1 MNFQPQNNENTL
13 TQSADRDRQQKQDC
27 PSAQDRPRHH
37 GRGYGAGY
45 AGQPGRHHPNADQH
59 CPWLWRWQG
68 RKLRLRPRRSLA
80 PAAGREHRFLP
91 CSIRWTT
98 TTIWAA
104 STTNP
109 TQSMESTVIT
119 ESIINGATKKRK
131 NERIYGLSCALR
143 LGKDASFSRLLHEE
157 TDGEG
162 TFFCKEVWSFCLFVQ
177 KNLRIKG
184 QSVKLKKRTCMVN
197 LRGCTNEDTGR
208 R

>member
-1 MNFQPQNNENTL
+1 MIDSKNKTVRQL
-13 TQSADRDRQQKQDC
+13 KIDRDTMAEVTVLGMLGNPVGTTQMQI
-27 PSAQDRPRHH
+27 SIAH
-37 GRGYGAGY
+37 GFGDGREESCGY
-45 AGQPGRHHPNADQH
+45 ARDAVSR
-59 CPWLWRWQG
+59 LLQG
-68 RKLRLRPRRSLA
+68 ESID
-80 PAAGREHRFLP
+80 FLP
-91 CSIRWTT
+91 CSIRWI
-98 TTIWAA
+98 TIITWAA
-104 STTNP
+104 STTNS
-109 TQSMESTVIT
+109 TQSMDIT
-119 ESIINGATKKRK
+119 KSIVSGATKQRK

-143 LGKDASFSRLLHEE
+143 LGKDVSFSRLLHEE